1 MPLDGGALSAALGQG
16 TSGGDGPLKIHHELC
31 RREIASFESAL
42 ESAGKNV
49 ESLTIA
55 CTQEAPLFAELAAG
69 STQREVPLRFV
80 NIRETGGWSSE
91 ARGATAKMAALLA
104 AAQLPDPAP
113 APGVVYRSNGATL
126 IIGDGAAAIGWA
138 ERLVDKLDV
147 CVLMTSGA
155 AQADLPAERRYPVL
169 SGKLKNLT
177 GWLGKFEAEWVAD
190 NPIDLD
196 ACTRCNACIDA
207 CPEQAINFSYQIDLD
222 KCTGHRDC
230 VKACGD
236 VRAINF
242 ERSAEAR
249 KETFDLVLDLSREPV
264 ITLHQPP
271 QGYLA
276 PGDDPFEQALAVAE
290 LAGMVGEFEKPKF
303 FAYNPKTC
311 AHSRSQKTGCSQ
323 CIDICSTAAIR
334 ADGDGVKV
342 EPHLCMGCGACTTVC
357 PSGAMTYAHPK
368 APDTGARIKTLLKTY
383 LAAGGKDACLLLHDA
398 AGRKLIEQAG
408 RGARAN
414 QRAKQRADQRN
425 VAATATAARADGAM
439 KQRGLPARVIPFEVH
454 HVAAAGLDLWLAAV
468 ALGASQVRVLLTGAE
483 APEYADAL
491 TKQAGIG
498 QAILGGL
505 GYSGEHLRTVAAA
518 SSAQLEAALWALKPA
533 AAPTKPATF
542 NVAPEKRATLEFAIE
557 HLAKY
562 APNQAPNQAPGHGQ
576 PPLEV
581 INLPNGAPYG
591 SLTINLDTC
600 TLCLSCV
607 GACPASA
614 LADNPETPQLRFIE
628 RNCVQCGLCEA
639 TCPEQAI
646 TLVPRLNLADNAK
659 KPIVLNEAQ
668 PFHCVRCGKAF
679 GTKQMV
685 DSMTTRLTAHSMFS
699 GKVALKRLQMC
710 ADCRVVDMMENK
722 HEVSILDGA
731 AGNAPAT
738 RPTATPPTK
747 PDGRA

>member
-1 MPLDGGALSAALGQG
+1 MPLDGGALAEQLGDAA
-16 TSGGDGPLKIHHELC
+16 PLKIHHELC

-42 ESAGKNV
+42 EAAGKNV
-49 ESLTIA
+49 DTLTIA

-69 STQREVPLRFV
+69 SAHTEVPLRFV

-91 ARGATAKMAALLA
+91 ARAATPKMAALLA
-104 AAQLPDPAP
+104 AARLPDPAP
-113 APGVVYRSNGATL
+113 MPGVVYRSNGTTL

-138 ERLVDKLDV
+138 EKLIGKLDV
-147 CVLMTSGA
+147 CVLMTGPA
-155 AQADLPAERRYPVL
+155 GQAELPAERRYPVL
-169 SGKLKNLT
+169 SGKLKTLT
-177 GWLGKFEAEWVAD
+177 GWLGKFEAEWVSE

-196 ACTRCNACIDA
+196 ACTRCNACIEV

-222 KCTGHRDC
+222 KCKNHRDC

-242 ERSAEAR
+242 DRVAAPR
-249 KETFDLVLDLSREPV
+249 KETFDLVLDLSKEPL
-264 ITLHQPP
+264 IKLHQPP

-276 PGDDPFEQALAVAE
+276 PGDDPLEQALAVAE

-303 FAYNPKTC
+303 FAYNAKTC
-311 AHSRSQKTGCSQ
+311 AHSRSAKTGCSQ

-368 APDTGARIKTLLKTY
+368 APDVGARIKTLLKTY
-383 LAAGGKDACLLLHDA
+383 AAAGGKDACLLLHDA

-408 RGARAN
+408 RSASAHKARGG
-414 QRAKQRADQRN
+414 
-425 VAATATAARADGAM
+425 TAIAGAM
-439 KQRGLPARVIPFEVH
+439 TREQRGLPARVIPLELH
-454 HVAAAGLDLWLAAV
+454 HVAAAGLDLWLAAL
-468 ALGASQVRVLLTGAE
+468 ALGAGQVRVLLTSEE

-491 TKQAGIG
+491 TRQTGIG
-498 QAILGGL
+498 QAILTGL
-505 GYSGEHLRTVAAA
+505 GYSGDHLRTLPAAN
-518 SSAQLEAALWALKPA
+518 SAQLEAVLWALKPA
-533 AAPTKPATF
+533 AVAAKPATF
-542 NVAPEKRATLEFAIE
+542 NVATEKRATLEFAIE
-557 HLAKY
+557 HLSKS
-562 APNQAPNQAPGHGQ
+562 APTPADIIA
-576 PPLEV
+576 
-581 INLPNGAPYG
+581 LPKGAPYG
-591 SLTINLDTC
+591 TLSVNLETC

-646 TLVPRLNLADNAK
+646 TLVPRLNLAESAK
-659 KPIVLNEAQ
+659 KPVVLNQAQ

-679 GTKQMV
+679 GTKQMI
-685 DSMTTRLTAHSMFS
+685 DSMTARLTTHSMFS
-699 GKVALKRLQMC
+699 GGVALKRLQMC
-710 ADCRVVDMMENK
+710 ADCRVVDMMDNK
-722 HEVSILDGA
+722 NEVSILDT
-731 AGNAPAT
+731 AGSD
-738 RPTATPPTK
+738 K
-747 PDGRA
+747 PNLKPGGRA